1 MPNAS
6 NTVSAG
12 PAAVEVRGAHTPR
25 PGPTAIPLTPPQ
37 AGAIGVIA
45 VCGDPEAAERVVARI
60 CTQSDP
66 KLPPIGGVHLCN
78 FHHGNRVFDRGLLIR
93 RNSAMFELH
102 LHGGTAVIDM
112 ALAALAQ
119 AGANVTREPP
129 GELPAACN
137 IWGNQAG
144 PTVLFQEC
152 LQAICLAN
160 SSFTLEIAAG
170 QLTGGITRWS
180 TLWLA
185 RLENTAVAAVDLLW
199 KIHTESQWILNGWPE
214 AVYLWHKPR
223 IVLFGPP
230 NAGKSTLAN
239 ALCGRSAS
247 IVSDAPGTTR
257 DWVDATFFLT
267 WGDVSLAATLV
278 DTAGIRETSEAIESE
293 SIARAHEQMERA
305 DILLAVVD
313 GAAPLDPS
321 VEAQLHR
328 VFTAPNEHS
337 PRQPPMILVVNKSD
351 LPQCRRPAGAWA
363 AVRTVSASALQGE
376 GIPALHQS
384 ILQVLGIT
392 RIGPATPVVWT
403 RRQRMLLESL
413 ISAVDIAA
421 AREFLRALIGDDS
434 RRVK

>member
-199 KIHTESQWILNGWPE
+199 KIHTESQWIR
-214 AVYLWHKPR
+214 VH
-223 IVLFGPP
+223 
-230 NAGKSTLAN
+230 AGRGRLA
-239 ALCGRSAS
+239 
-247 IVSDAPGTTR
+247 
-257 DWVDATFFLT
+257 FFQ
-267 WGDVSLAATLV
+267 AF
-278 DTAGIRETSEAIESE
+278 I
-293 SIARAHEQMERA
+293 H
-305 DILLAVVD
+305 
-313 GAAPLDPS
+313 
-321 VEAQLHR
+321 
-328 VFTAPNEHS
+328 F
-337 PRQPPMILVVNKSD
+337 
-351 LPQCRRPAGAWA
+351 
-363 AVRTVSASALQGE
+363 
-376 GIPALHQS
+376 
-384 ILQVLGIT
+384 
-392 RIGPATPVVWT
+392 T
-403 RRQRMLLESL
+403 RRESSP
-413 ISAVDIAA
+413 ISARRNSRAA
-421 AREFLRALIGDDS
+421 AISTAEIRLSRSIRW
-434 RRVK
+434 RRVQTTGVAGPIRVMPST

>member
-1 MPNAS
+1 MHNDPNM
-6 NTVSAG
+6 VSAG
-12 PAAVEVRGAHTPR
+12 PAAVEVRGARPPR
-25 PGPTAIPLTPPQ
+25 PGPTAVPLTPPQ

-45 VCGDPEAAERVVARI
+45 VCGDPEASERVVARI
-60 CTQSDP
+60 CAQSDP
-66 KLPPIGGVHLCN
+66 KSMPIGGVHLCN
-78 FHHGNRVFDRGLLIR
+78 FHHGNHVFDRGLLIR

-119 AGANVTREPP
+119 AGANVARDPP

-137 IWGNQAG
+137 IWENQAG
-144 PTVLFQEC
+144 QTVLFQEC
-152 LQAICLAN
+152 MQAICLAQ
-160 SSFTLEIAAG
+160 SSFALEIAAR

-180 TLWLA
+180 TLWLT
-185 RLENTAVAAVDLLW
+185 RLENTVVAAVDLLW
-199 KIHTESQWILNGWPE
+199 KIHTESQWILNGRPE

-247 IVSDAPGTTR
+247 IISDVPGTTR
-257 DWVDATFFLT
+257 DWVDANFILT

-293 SIARAHEQMERA
+293 SISRAREQMERA
-305 DILLAVVD
+305 DVLLAVLD

-328 VFTAPNEHS
+328 VLPAPNDPS
-337 PRQPPMILVVNKSD
+337 PCQPPMILVVNKSD
-351 LPQCRRPAGAWA
+351 LPQRRRPAGAGA
-363 AVRTVSASALQGE
+363 AARTVSVSALQGD
-376 GIPALHQS
+376 GLPALHQS
-384 ILQVLGIT
+384 ILQALGIA

-413 ISAVDIAA
+413 ILAVDIAA
-421 AREFLRALIGDDS
+421 AREFLRELIGDDS
-434 RRVK
+434 RPVK